1 MKVVVFGGAGYSG
14 SVLVRELL
22 ARGDEVVVVDTF
34 WFGDWLE
41 DHDNLRKITC
51 DIRDTNLL
59 PAESFDAVVHLAN
72 IANDPGVE
80 LSPVLSWE
88 VNVLATQR
96 VAEWAIARGIP
107 HFIFASSGS
116 VYGVKEEERVTEDLS
131 LVPISA
137 YNKTKMVAERVL
149 MSYQDHFHLHIIR
162 PATICGVSPRMRFD
176 LTVNLLTLQAVTAGR
191 ITVFGGDQV
200 RPNIHVED
208 IARVYLHFL
217 DQPLIESGLY
227 NAGFENLAVQE
238 IAEMIVAR
246 VPAEIIVSASNDP
259 RSYRLDSTKILETG
273 FAVQKNVKGA
283 IQDVLDLTGSGFD
296 VGRKEW
302 MTVARLKELGLAED
316 KTQRSPSYSG
326 RGKVVE

>member
-1 MKVVVFGGAGYSG
+1 MKVIVLGGAGYSG
-14 SVLVRELL
+14 SVLVGQLL
-22 ARGDEVVVVDTF
+22 ARGNEVVVVDTF

-41 DHDNLRKITC
+41 GHDNLRKISG
-51 DIRDTNLL
+51 DIRDSSLL
-59 PAESFDAVVHLAN
+59 PQESFDAIVHLAN

-96 VAEWAIARGIP
+96 VAEWAIAQGIP
-107 HFIFASSGS
+107 HFIYASSGS
-116 VYGVKEEERVTEDLS
+116 VYGVKDEDKVTEDLS

-149 MSYQDHFHLHIIR
+149 MSYQDHFDLHIVR

-200 RPNIHVED
+200 RPNIHVDD

-217 DQPLIESGLY
+217 DNPSIESGLY
-227 NAGFENLAVQE
+227 NAGFENMSVSE
-238 IAEMIVAR
+238 IARKIAAR
-246 VPAEIIVSASNDP
+246 VSAEIIVSESDDP
-259 RSYRLDSTKILETG
+259 RSYRVDSSKLASTG
-273 FAVQKNVKGA
+273 FVPIKTVGTA
-283 IQDVLDLTGSGFD
+283 ISELVGYCETANQLDRPEWLTVS
-296 VGRKEW
+296 
-302 MTVARLKELGLAED
+302 TLKRLGLSEV
-316 KTQRSPSYSG
+316 R
-326 RGKVVE
+326 

>member
-1 MKVVVFGGAGYSG
+1 MKVIVLGGGGYSG

-22 ARGDEVVVVDTF
+22 ARGDEVLVVDTF

-41 DHDNLRKITC
+41 GHDNLRKITC

-59 PAESFDAVVHLAN
+59 PQERFDAVVHLAN

-96 VAEWAIARGIP
+96 VAEWAIAQGIP
-107 HFIFASSGS
+107 HFIYASSGS
-116 VYGVKEEERVTEDLS
+116 VYGVKDEDKVTEDLS

-149 MSYQDHFHLHIIR
+149 MSYQDHFRLHVVR

-200 RPNIHVED
+200 RPNIHVDD

-217 DQPLIESGLY
+217 DHPAIKSGLY
-227 NAGFENLAVQE
+227 NAGFENMSVLE
-238 IAEMIVAR
+238 IAKMIAAR
-246 VPAEIIVSASNDP
+246 ASAEIIVSESNDP
-259 RSYRLDSTKILETG
+259 RSYRVDSSKLRATG
-273 FAVQKNVKGA
+273 FEPQKSVNYA
-283 IQDVLDLTGSGFD
+283 IAELVDYCDSAADLE
-296 VGRKEW
+296 RPEW
-302 MTVARLKELGLAED
+302 LTVSTLKRLGLSEE
-316 KTQRSPSYSG
+316 R
-326 RGKVVE
+326 

>member
-1 MKVVVFGGAGYSG
+1 MKVIVLGGAGYSG

-116 VYGVKEEERVTEDLS
+116 VYGVKEENKVTEDLS

-149 MSYQDHFHLHIIR
+149 MSYQDYFHLHIIR

-238 IAEMIVAR
+238 IAEMIVSR
-246 VPAEIIVSASNDP
+246 ITAEIIVSESNDP
-259 RSYRLDSTKILETG
+259 RSYRVDSSKLASTG
-273 FAVQKNVKGA
+273 FEPQKSVSDA
-283 IQDVLDLTGSGFD
+283 IAEVVNFCASADHLDRPEWLT
-296 VGRKEW
+296 VP
-302 MTVARLKELGLAED
+302 TLKRLGLSEE
-316 KTQRSPSYSG
+316 R
-326 RGKVVE
+326 

>member
-1 MKVVVFGGAGYSG
+1 MKVIVLGGAGYSG

-41 DHDNLRKITC
+41 NSANLRKIVC
-51 DIRDTNLL
+51 DVRDTNLL
-59 PAESFDAVVHLAN
+59 PKEGFDAVVHLAN

-96 VAEWAIARGIP
+96 VAEWAIAQGIP
-107 HFIFASSGS
+107 HFIYASSGS
-116 VYGVKEEERVTEDLS
+116 VYGVKDEDKVTENLS

-149 MSYQDHFHLHIIR
+149 MSYQDHFYLHIIR

-217 DQPLIESGLY
+217 DQPLIQSGFY
-227 NAGFENLAVQE
+227 NAGFENMSVLQ
-238 IAEMIVAR
+238 IAELITEK
-246 VPAEIIVSASNDP
+246 VPAEISVTASDDP

-273 FAVQKNVKGA
+273 FAAHANVQGA
-283 IQDVLDLTGSGFD
+283 IQDVIDLTGSGFD
-296 VGRKEW
+296 ASRKEW
-302 MTVARLKELGLAED
+302 MTVARLKELGLTED
-316 KTQRSPSYSG
+316 SIRPVQSSLSG
-326 RGKVVE
+326 RG

>member
-1 MKVVVFGGAGYSG
+1 MKVIVLGGAGYSG

-41 DHDNLRKITC
+41 DRDNLRKITC

-59 PAESFDAVVHLAN
+59 PQESFDAVVHLAN

-96 VAEWAIARGIP
+96 VAEWAVAQGIP
-107 HFIFASSGS
+107 HFIYASSGS
-116 VYGVKEEERVTEDLS
+116 VYGVKDEDKVTEDLS

-149 MSYQDHFHLHIIR
+149 MSYQDHFRLHIVR

-200 RPNIHVED
+200 RPNIHVDD

-217 DQPLIESGLY
+217 DQPSIQSGLY
-227 NAGFENLAVQE
+227 NAGFENMSVLQ
-238 IAEMIVAR
+238 IAELITEKVR
-246 VPAEIIVSASNDP
+246 VEITVTASDDP

-273 FAVQKNVKGA
+273 FAVQKNVQAA
-283 IQDVLDLTGSGFD
+283 IQDVLELAGSGFD

-302 MTVARLKELGLAED
+302 MTVARLKELGLTED
-316 KTQRSPSYSG
+316 GIQTSRSRSG
-326 RGKVVE
+326 RG

>member
-1 MKVVVFGGAGYSG
+1 MKVIVLGGAGYSG

-41 DHDNLRKITC
+41 GHDNLRKITC
-51 DIRDTNLL
+51 DVRDTNLL
-59 PAESFDAVVHLAN
+59 PKEGFDAVVHLAN

-80 LSPVLSWE
+80 LGPVLSWE

-96 VAEWAIARGIP
+96 VAEWAIAQGIP
-107 HFIFASSGS
+107 HFIYASSGS
-116 VYGVKEEERVTEDLS
+116 VYGVKDEDKVTEDLS

-149 MSYQDHFHLHIIR
+149 MSYQNHFRLHIVR

-208 IARVYLHFL
+208 IARVYTHLL
-217 DQPLIESGLY
+217 DQPSIESGLY

-238 IAEMIVAR
+238 IAEMITAR

-259 RSYRLDSTKILETG
+259 RSYRVDSAKLAATG
-273 FAVQKNVKGA
+273 FAPKKSVGHA
-283 IQDVLDLTGSGFD
+283 IGELVEYCNSADDLE
-296 VGRKEW
+296 RPEW
-302 MTVARLKELGLAED
+302 LTVSTLKRLGLSEE
-316 KTQRSPSYSG
+316 R
-326 RGKVVE
+326 

>member
-1 MKVVVFGGAGYSG
+1 MKVIVLGGAGYSG

-41 DHDNLRKITC
+41 GHDNLRKITC
-51 DIRDTNLL
+51 DVRDTNLL
-59 PAESFDAVVHLAN
+59 PKEGFDAVVHLAN

-96 VAEWAIARGIP
+96 VAEWAIAQGIP
-107 HFIFASSGS
+107 HFIYASSGS
-116 VYGVKEEERVTEDLS
+116 VYGVKDEDKVTEDLS

-149 MSYQDHFHLHIIR
+149 MSYQNHFRLHIVR

-208 IARVYLHFL
+208 IARVYTHFL
-217 DQPLIESGLY
+217 DQPSIESGLY

-238 IAEMIVAR
+238 IAEMITAR

-259 RSYRLDSTKILETG
+259 RSYRVDSAKLAATG
-273 FAVQKNVKGA
+273 FAPKKSVGHA
-283 IQDVLDLTGSGFD
+283 IGELVDYCNSADNLERPEWLTVS
-296 VGRKEW
+296 
-302 MTVARLKELGLAED
+302 TLKRLGLSEE
-316 KTQRSPSYSG
+316 R
-326 RGKVVE
+326 